1 MNTKP
6 TTSHQ
11 QVIRFKNVPV
21 ITTEQLSQLY
31 GTSTYN
37 IKMNFSRNKSKFIE
51 GKHFFKL
58 TGQDLKDFVGNSKLL
73 TNHLYP
79 DQIGLQISSKARS
92 LILWTERGA
101 ARHAKMLDTEHA
113 WEVFERL
120 EDCYFNQVV
129 ANKPAPVTL
138 TDKLYTP
145 KGVGRYFVEND
156 SDGTITVRKADGF
169 VLIRRSQL
177 ETLQKDS
184 ETIRQELE
192 LYKNRIDRMLQAVVV
207 KEDALPLVGKI
218 ANRGIY

>member
-1 MNTKP
+1 MSTKP
-6 TTSHQ
+6 TASQQ

-21 ITTEQLSQLY
+21 VTTAQLAKFY
-31 GTSTYN
+31 GATQKN
-37 IKMNFSRNKSKFIE
+37 IHDNFRNNVNRYVE
-51 GKHFFKL
+51 GKHYFKL
-58 TGQDLKDFVGNSKLL
+58 VGDDLKQFKNC
-73 TNHLYP
+73 P
-79 DQIGLQISSKARS
+79 DLIGLVQKNTRS

-120 EDCYFNQVV
+120 EDCYFNQVTPT
-129 ANKPAPVTL
+129 KLAPVTL

-207 KEDALPLVGKI
+207 KEDSLPLVGKI